1 MMVTM
6 MKWWWWSH
14 IAVHDDDEDDEHND
28 DIKNIRM
35 IRSFRVTCK
44 DSPEKL
50 TFGRQSAKRQ
60 GFTLVLLSDWLIV
73 CKRKG

>member
-1 MMVTM
+1 M
-6 MKWWWWSH
+6 WWSH
-14 IAVHDDDEDDEHND
+14 IAAPDDYADDKDTVD
-28 DIKNIRM
+28 DIKNIM
-35 IRSFRVTCK
+35 IIKSFRVTCK